1 MNSLIFKLAVELL
14 LQLIGVDVP
23 ELCPE
28 WDIALELTFR
38 WLSEKFNQYWLSV
51 ESIWDNIL
59 DAF

>member
-1 MNSLIFKLAVELL
+1 MNTLIFKLAVELL

-28 WDIALELTFR
+28 WDIALEITRELVER
-38 WLSEKFNQYWLSV
+38 KFNQLLISL

>member
-1 MNSLIFKLAVELL
+1 MRNLIFKLAVELL
-14 LQLIGVDVP
+14 LQLIGVEVP

-28 WDIALELTFR
+28 WDIALEMSQELIKQ
-38 WLSEKFNQYWLSV
+38 KFNQLLLYL

>member
-28 WDIALELTFR
+28 WDIALELTQELVKR
-38 WLSEKFNQYWLSV
+38 KFNELSLSV